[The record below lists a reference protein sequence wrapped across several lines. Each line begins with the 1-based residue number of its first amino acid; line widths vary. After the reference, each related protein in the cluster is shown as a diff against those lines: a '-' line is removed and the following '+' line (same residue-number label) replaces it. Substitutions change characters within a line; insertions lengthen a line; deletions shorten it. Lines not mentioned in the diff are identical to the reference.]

1 MTHFEDIYD
10 IAADR
15 YGIIASA
22 QARPASSTAGAPT
35 AVSCGAATACTSS
48 RAGCPRPTTPTLR
61 PWHSWATR
69 PTSMVSPCSPC
80 TAWRWLTRAQSRSQ
94 RRNGRS
100 HHVLRG
106 HPLPARVRR
115 HRVLRRLGNARSA
128 PRGRQAGARRGPG
141 HRRRMRKAGEGAGM
155 TKPKTPSSRRNLDL
169 AIDRLCAKT
178 SDEPG
183 PVRRPLAT
191 AIVGRRM
198 DDEVLRRE
206 LRRAGQKRGIV

>member
-1 MTHFEDIYD
+1 
-10 IAADR
+10 
-15 YGIIASA
+15 
-22 QARPASSTAGAPT
+22 
-35 AVSCGAATACTSS
+35 
-48 RAGCPRPTTPTLR
+48 
-61 PWHSWATR
+61 
-69 PTSMVSPCSPC
+69 
-80 TAWRWLTRAQSRSQ
+80 
-94 RRNGRS
+94 
-100 HHVLRG
+100 
-106 HPLPARVRR
+106 
-115 HRVLRRLGNARSA
+115 
-128 PRGRQAGARRGPG
+128 
-141 HRRRMRKAGEGAGM
+141 M